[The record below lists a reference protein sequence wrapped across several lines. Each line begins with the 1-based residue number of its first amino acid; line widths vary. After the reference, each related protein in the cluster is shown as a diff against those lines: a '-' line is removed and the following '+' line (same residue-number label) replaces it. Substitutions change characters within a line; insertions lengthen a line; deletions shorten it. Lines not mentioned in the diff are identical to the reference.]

1 MIYFISYDIS
11 DQKRLQKVAK
21 ILENF
26 GIRIQFSFFECEM
39 QREQLDDLK
48 HRVLEI
54 MNKKEDSF
62 LIYPLCE
69 DCTAKAKSLG
79 KGNIFIPA
87 TFQIL

>member
-1 MIYFISYDIS
+1 
-11 DQKRLQKVAK
+11 
-21 ILENF
+21 
-26 GIRIQFSFFECEM
+26 M